1 MEAHLHAPIHAAER
15 KAVMDDVGLTLES
28 IMLAIAV
35 GIALGAVLTVAMMKL

>member
-1 MEAHLHAPIHAAER
+1 
-15 KAVMDDVGLTLES
+15 MDDVGLTLES

>member
-1 MEAHLHAPIHAAER
+1 MEAHLHAPIHAAEGE
-15 KAVMDDVGLTLES
+15 AVMDDVGLTIES